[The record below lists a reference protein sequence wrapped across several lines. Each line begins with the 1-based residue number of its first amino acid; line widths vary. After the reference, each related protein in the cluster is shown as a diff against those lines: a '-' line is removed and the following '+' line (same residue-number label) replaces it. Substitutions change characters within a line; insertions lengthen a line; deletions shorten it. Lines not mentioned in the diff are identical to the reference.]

1 MTEKN
6 KQELLEKLQ
15 ERVEQFHKETG
26 ELGTLL
32 VQVAGDID
40 CGKLPKQKML
50 VDAVEKI
57 TSVNELRKLCEE
69 SYKEFDRD
77 ELPESFDEFSAEIIE
92 IEALFNKT
100 EFIETKDFL
109 LRLSA
114 HDENVAELF
123 EQIKKELLN
132 IDIDSLSIDDCNRV
146 MGKYVSLKKMLTAA
160 PEEKAAYMVK
170 ISGDFDPKIL
180 SLAFTGAYSL
190 ADSYSVEQESA
201 DPDQGKATTETEQ
214 LSLVDIVE
222 PEAEDDDIKADE
234 EEVSVAEE
242 VEEVVVEEATESN
255 DSEEKSE
262 EEESKT
268 VVEQYYGKSIDAI
281 IEETRFE
288 FPDVSNIEVSLEE
301 TESQAKKPFSVKK
314 FKESLRGKPYDISV
328 RKVLTALGVYRNF
341 YYEMADN
348 KYGYWPMMCEDA
360 DLNYDEAINYLLK
373 KGYIRILS
381 SEGLP
386 KIVGPSKKGEELLKN
401 KTACEYIKL
410 DYNKE
415 NSIPAIVN
423 EPEAYLAL
431 FLRLQLFECMGE
443 LPEFH
448 DSFTECYQITYGEDK
463 DIAYTSSVTIDKDSL
478 EAYLEAIALNTE
490 DRELKEIHVFQYT
503 KDQADAVCS
512 MLSYLNNNGITS
524 DTKIIPHYYIDNSA
538 ADDQV
543 DDEPEAVVTEVVAQ
557 EEVAIEE
564 KKAASEKTS
573 EAKPKDTKEVRAKEK
588 AVESIEKEE
597 AVAIAAPG
605 SIASKAVSNF
615 ISDIYKKTEGFINN
629 NKLYCATAYA
639 GSAAHSDSNYQGTY
653 NKLAY
658 AVNDPAAHCTYT
670 SDSLFNIYTDFET
683 DADYYYQVSAVLRLF
698 FAGQSR
704 YDYNLQQIHDSIKGY
719 PALSNN
725 AALNDLI
732 YALKTF
738 RTKTGFSADKYADY
752 RSHDRIVLE
761 KDLAGLQ
768 NDAEE
773 YYDNDFINQRM
784 VRTKTINRRY
794 EATWRAIFSKDSDLG
809 AFLKAVIDDDSEM
822 VDLARDYVSEAFI
835 KEGMSV
841 CADNIDPRKVDEL
854 IDSEWEKAIEQ
865 VALRMKSS
873 NLFGSVRNNLKQHLL
888 KDVSTICN
896 WIEIRDALGYSKDS
910 GHDAYSAIRDK
921 LLKLS
926 EDAIDGIRAQI
937 EKTNDASVAGL
948 KVLLYT
954 VDEIRRKLDGT
965 YKLTEQKYFYLDFLK
980 TNYVILGDDYL
991 PDFDCTVPS
1000 IEDMDMMRLVEK
1012 HAENCDDYT
1021 LEQNLNDYCCDNYGS
1036 AKLIS
1041 EYLVKALS
1049 MTPDILKTLPEAEKN
1064 AEEQVEF
1071 TKRDFESDLVLAQ
1084 SYGQLD
1090 ADDSEDKMDTILNIA
1105 EKWYTWAEESH
1116 NFGFYNDLLE
1126 KIRQQ
1131 IRNDAVS
1138 RGEEISKQLDSLLA
1152 ENASLERENADYV
1165 KRIKETIK
1173 RQNYLVAEDMINHL
1187 LAGDIPQDVELFED
1201 DYLADFQQ
1209 RYSYY
1214 YKLAGSSSQYLANLV
1229 KTNDLRSLKNK
1240 DFKGA
1245 TTLKESWAKPGASVA
1260 IEKLRNMLNTLGI
1273 TVDKIAPAN
1282 QPGVF
1287 NVKVRKTIHEDE
1299 KSYGHPV
1306 YGFGSVAARDG
1317 FRVIWLSGVYNAD
1330 ALISKC
1336 NELGKSKHTIAFLDH
1351 ALTASERR
1359 RLARKIKEEGS
1370 TKIFGVI
1377 DRVLYMYLVHNY
1389 SDTYISRML
1398 METMMPYAY
1407 FQPYVYDSATVMPP
1421 EMFMGRKDE
1430 LEKIKDPLGVNIVYG
1445 GRQLGKSALLRKAK
1459 ADINGEEENNRAVLI
1474 DIKDLDY
1481 KETARKISQTLYDEK
1496 IIDEPIDNETD
1507 WPSIART
1514 IKNTLKGSKR
1524 IRYLLLMLDE
1534 ADAFLESCEA
1544 VNYSPFNAL
1553 KDIQQSVDSGRF
1565 KFVVAGLRNVVRFN
1579 KAATS
1584 GNSVLPHLEPLIIK
1598 PFTTLEARALL
1609 EQPLY
1614 YLGFRFPGESDE
1626 EHTDLVPM
1634 ILATANYF
1642 PGLIQM
1648 YCAKLIEALKKNYG
1662 GYNENVTPPYSI
1674 EEGLIK
1680 SVLAEQDFRSQIRE
1694 KFMITLRVGDDE
1706 YYYILALILAY
1717 LYRNNYRDNGFSA
1730 SEILAAA
1737 KELETKYIEDMT
1749 VEQVD
1754 ALMVELCEL
1763 NVMRATAD
1771 NRYLFSRRS
1780 FLSMLGT
1787 SNEVEDKL
1795 LSYLA

>member
-1 MTEKN
+1 MTEKS
-6 KQELLEKLQ
+6 KQELLKKLQ
-15 ERVEQFHKETG
+15 ERVEDFHKETG
-26 ELGTLL
+26 ELGSLL
-32 VQVAGDID
+32 IQVSSNIES
-40 CGKLPKQKML
+40 GKIPKQKML

-69 SYKEFDRD
+69 SYKEFDRN
-77 ELPESFDEFSAEIIE
+77 ELPDSFDDFSAEIVE

-100 EFIETKDFL
+100 EYIETKDFL
-109 LRLSA
+109 LRLSV
-114 HDENVAELF
+114 HDENIATLF

-146 MGKYVSLKKMLTAA
+146 MGKYVSLKRMLTAA
-160 PEEKAAYMVK
+160 PEEKADYMVK

-190 ADSYSVEQESA
+190 ADSYSVEQEPA
-201 DPDQGKATTETEQ
+201 DPDKGKATTETEQ

-222 PEAEDDDIKADE
+222 PEAEGDDTKADE

-348 KYGYWPMMCEDA
+348 KYGYWPTMCEDA

-423 EPEAYLAL
+423 EPESYLAL
-431 FLRLQLFECMGE
+431 LLRLQLFECMGE

-503 KDQADAVCS
+503 KEQADAVCS

-524 DTKIIPHYYIDNSA
+524 DTKIIPHYYLGSTEDE
-538 ADDQV
+538 DQG
-543 DDEPEAVVTEVVAQ
+543 EYGPEVVTP
-557 EEVAIEE
+557 EVAVPEEIINKEE
-564 KKAASEKTS
+564 KQAASEKPT
-573 EAKPKDTKEVRAKEK
+573 EAKPKETKEEKVKEK
-588 AVESIEKEE
+588 AVETFEKEE
-597 AVAIAAPG
+597 AAVFGTPTPSA
-605 SIASKAVSNF
+605 SKIASNIIA
-615 ISDIYKKTEGFINN
+615 DIYKKTEDFINS

-639 GSAAHSDSNYQGTY
+639 GAAAHSNSNYQGTY

-670 SDSLFNIYTDFET
+670 SDTLFNIYTDFET

-704 YDYNLQQIHDSIKGY
+704 YDYNLQQIHDSISGN

-732 YALKTF
+732 YTLRNF

-761 KDLAGLQ
+761 KDLARLQ

-841 CADNIDPRKVDEL
+841 CADNIDPRKIDEL

-888 KDVSTICN
+888 KDVSTICS

-910 GHDAYSAIRDK
+910 GHDAYSAVRDK

-937 EKTNDASVAGL
+937 EKADDTSKAGL

-954 VDEIRRKLDGT
+954 VDEIRRKLGGS
-965 YKLTEQKYFYLDFLK
+965 YKLAEQKYFYLDFLK

-1012 HAENCDDYT
+1012 HAENCDDCT
-1021 LEQNLNDYCCDNYGS
+1021 LE
-1036 AKLIS
+1036 
-1041 EYLVKALS
+1041 
-1049 MTPDILKTLPEAEKN
+1049 
-1064 AEEQVEF
+1064 
-1071 TKRDFESDLVLAQ
+1071 
-1084 SYGQLD
+1084 
-1090 ADDSEDKMDTILNIA
+1090 
-1105 EKWYTWAEESH
+1105 
-1116 NFGFYNDLLE
+1116 
-1126 KIRQQ
+1126 
-1131 IRNDAVS
+1131 
-1138 RGEEISKQLDSLLA
+1138 
-1152 ENASLERENADYV
+1152 
-1165 KRIKETIK
+1165 
-1173 RQNYLVAEDMINHL
+1173 
-1187 LAGDIPQDVELFED
+1187 
-1201 DYLADFQQ
+1201 
-1209 RYSYY
+1209 
-1214 YKLAGSSSQYLANLV
+1214 
-1229 KTNDLRSLKNK
+1229 
-1240 DFKGA
+1240 
-1245 TTLKESWAKPGASVA
+1245 
-1260 IEKLRNMLNTLGI
+1260 
-1273 TVDKIAPAN
+1273 
-1282 QPGVF
+1282 
-1287 NVKVRKTIHEDE
+1287 
-1299 KSYGHPV
+1299 
-1306 YGFGSVAARDG
+1306 
-1317 FRVIWLSGVYNAD
+1317 
-1330 ALISKC
+1330 
-1336 NELGKSKHTIAFLDH
+1336 
-1351 ALTASERR
+1351 
-1359 RLARKIKEEGS
+1359 
-1370 TKIFGVI
+1370 
-1377 DRVLYMYLVHNY
+1377 
-1389 SDTYISRML
+1389 
-1398 METMMPYAY
+1398 
-1407 FQPYVYDSATVMPP
+1407 
-1421 EMFMGRKDE
+1421 
-1430 LEKIKDPLGVNIVYG
+1430 
-1445 GRQLGKSALLRKAK
+1445 
-1459 ADINGEEENNRAVLI
+1459 
-1474 DIKDLDY
+1474 
-1481 KETARKISQTLYDEK
+1481 
-1496 IIDEPIDNETD
+1496 
-1507 WPSIART
+1507 
-1514 IKNTLKGSKR
+1514 
-1524 IRYLLLMLDE
+1524 
-1534 ADAFLESCEA
+1534 
-1544 VNYSPFNAL
+1544 
-1553 KDIQQSVDSGRF
+1553 
-1565 KFVVAGLRNVVRFN
+1565 
-1579 KAATS
+1579 
-1584 GNSVLPHLEPLIIK
+1584 
-1598 PFTTLEARALL
+1598 
-1609 EQPLY
+1609 
-1614 YLGFRFPGESDE
+1614 
-1626 EHTDLVPM
+1626 
-1634 ILATANYF
+1634 
-1642 PGLIQM
+1642 
-1648 YCAKLIEALKKNYG
+1648 
-1662 GYNENVTPPYSI
+1662 
-1674 EEGLIK
+1674 
-1680 SVLAEQDFRSQIRE
+1680 
-1694 KFMITLRVGDDE
+1694 
-1706 YYYILALILAY
+1706 
-1717 LYRNNYRDNGFSA
+1717 
-1730 SEILAAA
+1730 
-1737 KELETKYIEDMT
+1737 
-1749 VEQVD
+1749 
-1754 ALMVELCEL
+1754 
-1763 NVMRATAD
+1763 
-1771 NRYLFSRRS
+1771 
-1780 FLSMLGT
+1780 
-1787 SNEVEDKL
+1787 
-1795 LSYLA
+1795 